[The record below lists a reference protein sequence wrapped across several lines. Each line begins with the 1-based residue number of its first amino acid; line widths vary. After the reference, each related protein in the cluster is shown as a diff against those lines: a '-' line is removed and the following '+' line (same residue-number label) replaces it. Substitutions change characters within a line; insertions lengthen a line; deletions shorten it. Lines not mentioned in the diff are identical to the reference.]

1 MPKVTKRY
9 KSVKKG
15 LKLDKNLSGK
25 KCLYTFAAESKKTK
39 NYETSPI

>member
-1 MPKVTKRY
+1 MKHRQFKTEC
-9 KSVKKG
+9 
-15 LKLDKNLSGK
+15 LCMDLSGK